1 MEKWPLGV
9 FTSIDAGFGVKL
21 ETAHELGLSTI
32 QLHAPRSWL
41 NSDFNER
48 ASRIKPG
55 GSRWP
60 K

>member
-32 QLHAPRSWL
+32 QLHAPG
-41 NSDFNER
+41 
-48 ASRIKPG
+48 AG
-55 GSRWP
+55 
-60 K
+60 